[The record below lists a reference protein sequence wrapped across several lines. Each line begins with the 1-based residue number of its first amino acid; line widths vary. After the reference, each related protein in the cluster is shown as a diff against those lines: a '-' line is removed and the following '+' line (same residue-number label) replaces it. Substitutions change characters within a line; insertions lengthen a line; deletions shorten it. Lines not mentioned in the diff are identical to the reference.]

1 MTECLRQELTY
12 METSIKITVNQINY
26 NRTSIVKKY
35 KNYFQSISPGLVES
49 DIIVSG
55 SDNEILKF
63 MPRLK
68 PEDVAKAVLFVIST
82 PDHVQVCINF
92 IYIFGIIIIDFY

>member
-1 MTECLRQELTY
+1 MCLE
-12 METSIKITVNQINY
+12 
-26 NRTSIVKKY
+26 KKY

-49 DIIVSG
+49 DNIVSG

-68 PEDVAKAVLFVIST
+68 PEDVAKVVLFVIST
-82 PDHVQVCINF
+82 PDHVQVFINL
-92 IYIFGIIIIDFY
+92 IHISFGIIITVFLFI